1 MICEMSD
8 NSRMLGFYSVA
19 SGMEIH
25 VLDTDPFS
33 LSRGGGLTDV
43 SLVEK
48 YRMSDEAYDQRK
60 GTMRDFIRQQREKD
74 PNYKLK
80 PKAGPGV
87 PGAPTD
93 AAEPAAP
100 PPGVE
105 SVTNIAV
112 GQRCEVMPGAR
123 RGVVMFVGELEGLKP
138 GYWVSEPNDIT
149 IVSMNYCLPIPTP
162 FLVSMFPFSIQII
175 G

>member
-1 MICEMSD
+1 MICEMND

-33 LSRGGGLTDV
+33 LSRGGGLTDT

-48 YRMSDEAYDQRK
+48 YRMSDDAYDQRK
-60 GTMRDFIRQQREKD
+60 GTMREFIKQQREKD

-87 PGAPTD
+87 PVAGHG
-93 AAEPAAP
+93 EPAAP
-100 PPGVE
+100 PPGIE
-105 SVTNIAV
+105 SVATIAV

-138 GYWVSEPNDIT
+138 GYWVSN
-149 IVSMNYCLPIPTP
+149 
-162 FLVSMFPFSIQII
+162 
-175 G
+175 